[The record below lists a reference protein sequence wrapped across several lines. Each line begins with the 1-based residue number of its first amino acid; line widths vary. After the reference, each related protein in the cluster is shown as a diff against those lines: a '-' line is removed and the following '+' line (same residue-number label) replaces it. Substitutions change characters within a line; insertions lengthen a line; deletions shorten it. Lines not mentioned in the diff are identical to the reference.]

1 MTSIKIKK
9 NYTAWGQGSLVSV
22 LRIALVATVNNLWQS
37 EDKSG
42 LLEYTCTQASF
53 KKFGNKHPD
62 AKNFILTSM
71 SISIEDGTH
80 ETFQ

>member
-9 NYTAWGQGSLVSV
+9 NYTAWYQGNLVSV
-22 LRIALVATVNNLWQS
+22 LRIAFVATVNNLWQS

-42 LLEYTCTQASF
+42 LLEYTCAQASF
-53 KKFGNKHPD
+53 KEFGNKHPD